1 MCSYVSGLK
10 FLINVLLKSLL
21 QLNEI
26 SLQKR
31 LFSRK
36 NLTKMDICIFQ
47 FSVKVDSSFRG
58 RKTFFICCYGKK
70 GSDEGPFLERLWQ
83 L

>member
-1 MCSYVSGLK
+1 MCSYVSGLE
-10 FLINVLLKSLL
+10 FLLSILLKSLL

-26 SLQKR
+26 SLKKR

-36 NLTKMDICIFQ
+36 NLMVICIFQ

-58 RKTFFICCYGKK
+58 RKTFLSVVTEKK
-70 GSDEGPFLERLWQ
+70 EVMKVRF
-83 L
+83 